1 MKKII
6 AFVLSI
12 AVLFAFAACE
22 AGTIPPYYGK
32 TVESITL
39 LSAPDYIV
47 GETLNPADL
56 SFRVVYDNG
65 EEVTRTGADLG
76 LAPTKAGTG
85 STVEIDDTGSYKFDN
100 TTAKTFGIVYGTSR
114 PISGSEIKEKAI
126 WTCMI
131 TAVNPETVDYVVDPS
146 NAPKEYVAGTDPF
159 EGVVITAKLPKGD
172 KVVSAEIANID
183 ISDFD
188 YAVKD
193 TTVTLTVKASVT
205 NVTLSSAWTFTYVE
219 QPEVE
224 ITDVKLVLAE
234 DVEVFA
240 KGSDTLA
247 DLEDSISVVG
257 KVNGK
262 ETSLSTATFKFDD
275 YQTTAVVQ
283 KYGTSYNATVTYEDE
298 TYPAV
303 FEFTYTK
310 DYPTK
315 VTAKAPT
322 REYQEEQ
329 TVKPEDFTYEYS
341 DWASEYDEYTAEDEK
356 ALVDS
361 SCFIVNNAYIMKGE
375 ASSDSTTTHDV
386 EIVWKDEAQ
395 RANVTVTVSGDIV
408 IAKKV

>member
-1 MKKII
+1 M
-6 AFVLSI
+6 
-12 AVLFAFAACE
+12 
-22 AGTIPPYYGK
+22 
-32 TVESITL
+32 
-39 LSAPDYIV
+39 YIV

-114 PISGSEIKEKAI
+114 PTSGSEIKEKAI

-172 KVVSAEIANID
+172 N
-183 ISDFD
+183 
-188 YAVKD
+188 
-193 TTVTLTVKASVT
+193 KASVT